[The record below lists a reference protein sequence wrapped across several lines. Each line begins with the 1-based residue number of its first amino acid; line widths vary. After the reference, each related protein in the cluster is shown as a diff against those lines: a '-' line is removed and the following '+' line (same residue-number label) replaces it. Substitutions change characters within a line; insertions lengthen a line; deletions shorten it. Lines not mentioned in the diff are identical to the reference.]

1 MTLARIV
8 WAPFPFRTGFTIT
21 DDTDGAT
28 MTKVRGVYDF
38 LRRENFRT
46 TKSVWPFAPEE
57 RCGIPPLPD
66 ICLTGVTLQDKEYLE
81 YCRQLHKEG
90 FEICLH
96 GASAGNNRRDR
107 IRQAFSFLK
116 ENVGPADTYICHSK
130 CADNV
135 YWGDKIANFIPFRL
149 LIRAYSKYQCSG
161 EIKSSPYFWGDI
173 CQSEINQIRLF
184 RTTHANT
191 LAVNPSMPYFDPRKP
206 FVNGWFSATKRKI
219 ADFAE
224 EETLRKLKRD
234 YGLTV
239 LYHYLHNYASAD
251 TGALKPEFKSSI
263 LTIAHDSEV
272 LVDTVSNLMRRLRAI
287 QGLFVLFDKEGF
299 WVLNIGSMPV
309 PDIQIVLSTD
319 AKKVTRPA
327 ESIVLKN
334 NVLVLRS
341 IGPKSLV
348 RIATM
353 QPVTFKGK
361 GSIQIGNRKRIRAQL
376 PDATVFIN
384 CTDSLWNPEPKT
396 TVGPLS
402 HVLQAQNDSFN
413 EMRLSRCSPLEEMR
427 LFCHEAVSIGAEIIQ
442 RKRPVSPHKYLE
454 QVADGK
460 MKSFSS

>member
-1 MTLARIV
+1 MILARIV
-8 WAPFPFRTGFTIT
+8 WVPFPFRAGFTIT

-28 MTKVRGVYDF
+28 MMKVRGVYDF
-38 LRRENFRT
+38 LRTENFRI

-107 IRQAFSFLK
+107 IRMAFSFLK

-135 YWGDKIANFIPFRL
+135 YWGHKIANFIPFRL
-149 LIRAYSKYQCSG
+149 LIRAYSKYRCSG
-161 EIKSSPYFWGDI
+161 EIESSPYFWGDI
-173 CQSEINQIRLF
+173 CRSEINQIRLF

-191 LAVNPSMPYFDPRKP
+191 LAVNPSMPYFDPNKP
-206 FVNGWFSATKRKI
+206 YVNGWFSATKRKI
-219 ADFAE
+219 TDFAE
-224 EETLRKLKRD
+224 EETLGKLKRN
-234 YGLTV
+234 YGMTV
-239 LYHYLHNYASAD
+239 LYHYLHNYASGD

-263 LTIAHDSEV
+263 LTIAHDNEV

-309 PDIQIVLSTD
+309 ADIQIVLSTD
-319 AKKVTRPA
+319 AEKVIRPS

-334 NVLVLRS
+334 NVLVLRG
-341 IGPKSLV
+341 IGPKSLI
-348 RIATM
+348 RITTL
-353 QPVTFKGK
+353 QPVAFKGK
-361 GSIQIGNRKRIRAQL
+361 RSIQIGNRKRIHVQL
-376 PDATVFIN
+376 AEAMVFIN
-384 CTDSLWNPEPKT
+384 LGETLWNPMPKIA
-396 TVGPLS
+396 VDPLS
-402 HVLQAQNDSFN
+402 HVLLTQSNNFN
-413 EMRLSRCSPLEEMR
+413 EMRLSRCSLLEEMR

-454 QVADGK
+454 HVAAGK